1 MMFLTT
7 ETETEALLL
16 EQNLIKQLK
25 PRYNVLLRDDK
36 SFPNIL
42 VTRGHTFPQIKKHRG
57 AKSENGDY
65 YGPFASASAVNK
77 SLNQLQR
84 IFMLRDCSDATF
96 ETRTRPCL
104 QFQIRRCSA
113 PCVGNISERDYAGA
127 VKNAQNFLNGR
138 TKEIQEALAKEMQI
152 ASEKMEFE
160 KAAGLRDRIR
170 ALTHIQSSQGINPK
184 GLIRPM

>member
-1 MMFLTT
+1 MF
-7 ETETEALLL
+7 
-16 EQNLIKQLK
+16 
-25 PRYNVLLRDDK
+25 P
-36 SFPNIL
+36 
-42 VTRGHTFPQIKKHRG
+42 
-57 AKSENGDY
+57 
-65 YGPFASASAVNK
+65 
-77 SLNQLQR
+77 
-84 IFMLRDCSDATF
+84 
-96 ETRTRPCL
+96 
-104 QFQIRRCSA
+104 